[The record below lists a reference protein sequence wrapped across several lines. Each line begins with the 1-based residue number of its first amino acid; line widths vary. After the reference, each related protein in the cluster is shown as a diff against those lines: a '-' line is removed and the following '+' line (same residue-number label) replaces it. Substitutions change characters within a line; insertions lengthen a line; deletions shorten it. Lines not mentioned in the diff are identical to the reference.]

1 MAIPLAFMLL
11 GLMAI
16 GPLVAWGKGDPSQV
30 GRKLHRALQ
39 AALAAAVLAM
49 FTISRLPAVVGAIGA
64 ATFVIAA
71 SLDNLLTSAGKAAKA
86 RDGRATAEV
95 GRVLAARPGYWAG
108 QLSHAGVALVA
119 VGIALSSSLALHS
132 EHRMSPGDA
141 VSFAGYELHYV
152 SPFLRSEPN
161 RRVEGATIEV
171 TRDGQTVT
179 VLEPRAGFYGED
191 TTGITT
197 PAVHSTL
204 AGDLYLTLLSIDS
217 IGIVLR
223 AETSP
228 GIWLIWLGGL
238 TVAAG
243 GVISLSARR
252 RARIGRETALV

>member
-1 MAIPLAFMLL
+1 
-11 GLMAI
+11 
-16 GPLVAWGKGDPSQV
+16 
-30 GRKLHRALQ
+30 
-39 AALAAAVLAM
+39 
-49 FTISRLPAVVGAIGA
+49 
-64 ATFVIAA
+64 
-71 SLDNLLTSAGKAAKA
+71 
-86 RDGRATAEV
+86 
-95 GRVLAARPGYWAG
+95 
-108 QLSHAGVALVA
+108 VALVA